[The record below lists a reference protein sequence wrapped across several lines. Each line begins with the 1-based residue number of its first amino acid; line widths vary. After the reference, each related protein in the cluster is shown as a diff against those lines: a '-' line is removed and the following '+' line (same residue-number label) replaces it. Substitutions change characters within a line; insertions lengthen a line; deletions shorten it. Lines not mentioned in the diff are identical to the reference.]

1 MDLFPVGA
9 KDAMERY
16 LSLKNGNFP
25 FDNYY
30 TAVMVS
36 CIFKSVLDP
45 RLKFI
50 TVLDGVRFF

>member
-1 MDLFPVGA
+1 MDLFPEGA
-9 KDAMERY
+9 NDTMERY

-30 TAVMVS
+30 TAVMVN

-45 RLKFI
+45 RLNFI
-50 TVLDGVRFF
+50 TVLDVVQFF